1 MKYTILSA
9 FVLLCASTL
18 GTAQTT
24 DQAQIAPKRRLG
36 VVGTAHLDTQWRWTI
51 KESINEYIPR
61 TFLENEKLFKKFPN
75 YVFSF
80 EGSFRYQ
87 LLKEYYPEY
96 YARLKQYIAD
106 GRWKVTGSWVDAVDV
121 NIPSFE
127 SLVRNT
133 LYGNGFYK
141 QEFGKS
147 SRDIFLP
154 DCFGFG
160 YALPSIAHHCGLRSF
175 STQKLSWGS
184 SVERPFDIGL
194 WRGVDGSTVI
204 AAINPGSYGSQFRG
218 DLSRDTAWLR
228 KIDKQNEISGLP
240 LGYAYFGTG
249 DQGGSPDSLS
259 VEWLEKSMASD
270 GPIEVSSIGADEVI
284 DMVGKDSSKLPVY
297 DGELLLTRHGV
308 GCYTSQAA
316 MKRWNRKNELLAD
329 ATERACVIAS
339 VFAGAKYPGDEL
351 RKTWERFLWHQFH
364 DDLTGTSIPEAYEYS
379 WNDEL
384 LCQNRFASMLTDAV
398 TNIAPML
405 DTRTKGLPL
414 IVFNPVSAS
423 RQEVMTV
430 DIGAYAKS
438 VKVVGPDGKES
449 PSRLIQSN
457 GSAQLSFV
465 ASAPSVGYA
474 VYDLQTDV
482 APAKVIDKFKVS
494 DRMIENEYYVVTVDN
509 NGDVWS
515 ILDKKAGHEMLGAPI
530 QYQFLFNK
538 PKQWPA
544 WEIQYEDLQL
554 PPQIRF
560 VVSPEFTVIDH
571 RPVRVGLQIDR
582 KTEKSKLKLIIWLA
596 AGEAGNQ
603 VEFENVIDWYERET
617 LLKAAFHFSFPND
630 SVTYD
635 LGLGTIKRGLNTPKK
650 YEVPGQQWAD
660 MTNQSGNYGV
670 AILND
675 CKYGWDHPDAQTVR
689 LSLIHTPGVFE
700 SWNWVGDQSSQ
711 DMGRHEFKFALVG
724 HSGDWRDGNIVAE
737 AAKFNQ
743 PLLGFYAPQ
752 QTDGKLGNSF
762 SFASV
767 QSRTKT
773 AQAPSVMISALK
785 KSENSDDFVV
795 RLRET
800 AGKSVDNAL
809 VNFALPATTATEVN
823 GQEESIGSPLT
834 IKGPMMASFT
844 PYQPRSYSI
853 KLSPSKL
860 KAPDKP
866 KYQPLKL
873 DYNLDGISMDD
884 NKTDGDL
891 DGHGNTLAGELL
903 PDTVWF
909 QGVPFAIGPKTA
921 GAKNVLRYVGKDAG
935 LKSGPTS
942 TVNLLVAAPEL
953 GIEDTLIQ
961 PVNRY
966 SMMQGVA
973 MLRSA
978 LKYSNSPMLRSYI
991 RNVQSEINSLVDD
1004 TELVQ
1009 VAGYREPVGQWN
1021 NRLVNGQVVE
1031 SADKIAPGYV
1041 TGLPVAWYGTHYHTQ
1056 KGANSTYKYAYLYMC
1071 TLNLNRPQNLAMLL
1085 RSKLRILAATGG
1097 SDENII
1103 PAQALYDNLNGSVVR
1118 IVADRNA
1125 FVDSAMITISSP
1137 TIGATLSYTFGD
1149 GGASS
1154 NWIPYKV
1161 PFYCTKSSKITASAF
1176 IKGHESEGLSS
1187 IFVQKL
1193 LPHAAV
1199 TVANTL
1205 PGLSCKYYEGNWDK
1219 LPNFDSLKV
1228 IKDTVTDTIAVPLY
1242 AADSLY
1248 GLVMGGYITVPS
1260 EGMYEFGLSSDDG
1273 SRLWIGDSLVVDN
1286 DGLHGSGELPGQ
1298 IALKAGTHPITLKMF
1313 QCKGDEALDLWITG
1327 PGLAKQI
1334 VPRSMLSR
1342 DLPVKKKGKK

>member
-1 MKYTILSA
+1 MKYTILSTL
-9 FVLLCASTL
+9 VLLCASTL

-24 DQAQIAPKRRLG
+24 DQTQIAPKRRLG

-51 KESINEYIPR
+51 KESINEYIPK

-87 LLKEYYPEY
+87 ILKEYYPDY

-127 SLVRNT
+127 SLVRHT

-240 LGYAYFGTG
+240 LGFAYFGTG

-259 VEWLEKSMASD
+259 VEWLEKSMKSD
-270 GPIEVSSIGADEVI
+270 GPIEVHSIGADEVI
-284 DMVGKDSSKLPVY
+284 DMVGKDSSKLPVF

-339 VFAGAKYPGDEL
+339 VFAGAKYPGEEL
-351 RKTWERFLWHQFH
+351 KKTWERFLWHQFH

-414 IVFNPVSAS
+414 IVYNPVSTS

-430 DIGAYAKS
+430 DIPANAKTA
-438 VKVVGPDGKES
+438 KVVGPDGKES
-449 PSRLIQSN
+449 PSRIIQSN
-457 GSAQLSFV
+457 GSAKLSFV

-494 DRMIENEYYVVTVDN
+494 DRMIENDYYVVTVDN

-530 QYQFLFNK
+530 HYQFLFNK

-554 PPQIRF
+554 SPQIRF
-560 VVSPEFTVIDH
+560 VGSPEFTIIDQ

-582 KTEKSKLKLIIWLA
+582 KTEKSKFKLIIWLA
-596 AGEAGNQ
+596 AGEAGNK

-660 MTNQSGNYGV
+660 LTNQSGNYGV

-700 SWNWVGDQSSQ
+700 SWNWVGDQSSM
-711 DMGRHEFKFALVG
+711 DNGHHEFRFALVG
-724 HSGDWRDGNIVAE
+724 HSGDWRDGNVVVE

-743 PLLGFYAPQ
+743 PLMGFYAPKQ
-752 QTDGKLGNSF
+752 SDGKLGKSL

-767 QSRTKT
+767 QSRTKK
-773 AQAPSVMISALK
+773 AQAPSAMISALK
-785 KSENSDDFVV
+785 KAETSDDIVV

-800 AGKSVDNAL
+800 AGKNVEGAS

-823 GQEESIGSPLT
+823 GQEESIGSPLA

-844 PYQPRSYSI
+844 SYQPRAYSI

-909 QGVPFAIGPKTA
+909 QGIPFVIGPK
-921 GAKNVLRYVGKDAG
+921 GAG
-935 LKSGPTS
+935 LANVVRCEEQSIRNLDANGILLET
-942 TVNLLVAAPEL
+942 NGIYLLVMTSDGGAVYDFYAPHE
-953 GIEDTLIQ
+953 
-961 PVNRY
+961 VF
-966 SMMQGVA
+966 
-973 MLRSA
+973 SA
-978 LKYSNSPMLRSYI
+978 SIPSCFES
-991 RNVQSEINSLVDD
+991 
-1004 TELVQ
+1004 
-1009 VAGYREPVGQWN
+1009 VGQWN
-1021 NRLVNGQVVE
+1021 NRMINGKMSEDPSQITPAYA
-1031 SADKIAPGYV
+1031 SSR
-1041 TGLPVAWYGTHYHTQ
+1041 PVSWYGSHYHTAS
-1056 KGANSTYKYAYLYMC
+1056 GSNSIYKYSFTYLVEI
-1071 TLNLNRPQNLAMLL
+1071 PQNPSVKLPNDPRL
-1085 RSKLRILAATGG
+1085 RVLAATAVTDKP
-1097 SDENII
+1097 SSVT
-1103 PAQALYDNLNGSVVR
+1103 PAQPLYDIASAAIARISV
-1118 IVADRNA
+1118 DRTA
-1125 FVDSAMITISSP
+1125 FVDSAVVSLSSP
-1137 TIGATLSYTFGD
+1137 NVGAELRYSLDGTAPTKQSAQYEHPFAVTDSRMVRARAFVPGVEGEYVSSLS
-1149 GGASS
+1149 
-1154 NWIPYKV
+1154 
-1161 PFYCTKSSKITASAF
+1161 
-1176 IKGHESEGLSS
+1176 
-1187 IFVQKL
+1187 VQKL
-1193 LPHAAV
+1193 LPHPAV
-1199 TVANTL
+1199 SVANTL

-1219 LPNFDSLKV
+1219 LPNFDTLKV
-1228 IKDTVTDTIAVPLY
+1228 LKDTITDTIAVPIY

-1273 SRLWIGDSLVVDN
+1273 SKLWIGDSLVVDN

-1334 VPRSMLSR
+1334 VPHTMLSR
-1342 DLPVKKKGKK
+1342 DLPAKKKGKR

>member
-240 LGYAYFGTG
+240 LGFAYFGTG

-259 VEWLEKSMASD
+259 VEWLEKSMKSD
-270 GPIEVSSIGADEVI
+270 GPIEVHSIGADEVI

-351 RKTWERFLWHQFH
+351 KKTWERFLWHQFH

-430 DIGAYAKS
+430 DIPTDAKT

-449 PSRLIQSN
+449 PSRLIQSS

-482 APAKVIDKFKVS
+482 APTKVIDKFKVT
-494 DRMIENEYYVVTVDN
+494 DRMIENEYYIVTVDN

-554 PPQIRF
+554 PPQVRF
-560 VVSPEFTVIDH
+560 VGTPEFKVIDQS
-571 RPVRVGLQIDR
+571 PVRVGLQIDR
-582 KTEKSKLKLIIWLA
+582 KTEKSKFKLIIWLA
-596 AGEAGNQ
+596 AGQSGNK

-617 LLKAAFHFSFPND
+617 LLKAAFHFSFPYD

-660 MTNQSGNYGV
+660 LTNQSGNYGV

-724 HSGDWRDGNIVAE
+724 HSGDWRDGNIVVE

-743 PLLGFYAPQ
+743 PLMGFYAPQ
-752 QTDGKLGNSF
+752 QTNGKLGKSL

-767 QSRTKT
+767 QSRTNT

-800 AGKSVDNAL
+800 AGKIVEGAL
-809 VNFALPATTATEVN
+809 VNFSLPVTTATEVN
-823 GQEESIGSPLT
+823 GQEESIGSPLPLR
-834 IKGPMMASFT
+834 GPMLSSFT
-844 PYQPRSYSI
+844 PYQPRAYAL

-860 KAPDKP
+860 KTPEKP
-866 KYQPLKL
+866 QYQPLKL
-873 DYNLDGISMDD
+873 EYNLDGISTDD

-909 QGVPFAIGPKTA
+909 QGVPFVIGPKTA
-921 GAKNVLRYVGKDAG
+921 GQFNVMECKGQ
-935 LKSGPTS
+935 
-942 TVNLLVAAPEL
+942 LVAADQQGIVKFLVVSTLQSVVDSFRWVSTAVGPYSPPPGYKPWSSSFKFPE
-953 GIEDTLIQ
+953 
-961 PVNRY
+961 
-966 SMMQGVA
+966 
-973 MLRSA
+973 
-978 LKYSNSPMLRSYI
+978 
-991 RNVQSEINSLVDD
+991 
-1004 TELVQ
+1004 
-1009 VAGYREPVGQWN
+1009 YRGSIGQWN
-1021 NRLVNGQVVE
+1021 NRMRNGQFTNIGTEIVPEYIQRDAV
-1031 SADKIAPGYV
+1031 G
-1041 TGLPVAWYGTHYHTQ
+1041 WFGTHYHKST
-1056 KGANSTYKYAYLYMC
+1056 GENSKYLYSIAYVVSVPIGAFSE
-1071 TLNLNRPQNLAMLL
+1071 LYLPNNGNL
-1085 RSKLRILAATGG
+1085 KVLAATLKRRALIKWGKDFG
-1097 SDENII
+1097 LVDAVVT
-1103 PAQALYDNLNGSVVR
+1103 PAQPLYD
-1118 IVADRNA
+1118 VADAAIARISVDRTA
-1125 FVDSAMITISSP
+1125 FVDSAVVTLSSP
-1137 TIGATLSYTFGD
+1137 NVGAELRFTLDGSAPTTQSAKYDRPFAVTDSRMVKARAFVPGVEGD
-1149 GGASS
+1149 YVSS
-1154 NWIPYKV
+1154 
-1161 PFYCTKSSKITASAF
+1161 
-1176 IKGHESEGLSS
+1176 LS
-1187 IFVQKL
+1187 VQKL
-1193 LPHAAV
+1193 LPHSAV
-1199 TVANTL
+1199 TVTNTL

-1219 LPNFDSLKV
+1219 LPNFDTLKV
-1228 IKDTVTDTIAVPLY
+1228 LKDTVTDTIAVPLY

-1327 PGLAKQI
+1327 PGLEKQI
-1334 VPRSMLSR
+1334 VPRTMLSR
-1342 DLPVKKKGKK
+1342 DMPAKKKGKK